1 MRIRKDGA
9 ATREKIL
16 EAASQVFGEKGY
28 HKATHAEICRIAGVN
43 SALIN
48 FHFRSKDDLYRAVW
62 EHVAD
67 EVERRY
73 PIEGDVLA
81 SAPAAERLRGLVR
94 ALLNRAMDDRL
105 ERFHRIRMVE
115 FINPTG
121 LLDEAF
127 FRRLQRHRAHT
138 LKILSDLLGPRA
150 TDRDLELCEMSVV
163 SQCLIFRPPGH
174 VKGPPFTRLGVDC
187 LAEHVTRFALAGI
200 KAIRRRIESPD
211 AGIMIEQGVSR

>member
-16 EAASQVFGEKGY
+16 EAAPQVFGEKGY
-28 HKATHAEICRIAGVN
+28 HRATHAEICRIAGVN

-73 PIEGDVLA
+73 PIDGGVPA
-81 SAPAAERLRGLVR
+81 SARAAERLYGLVR
-94 ALLNRAMDDRL
+94 SLLNRAVDDRL
-105 ERFHRIRMVE
+105 ESFHRFRMVE
-115 FINPTG
+115 FIAPTG

-127 FRRLQRHRAHT
+127 FRRLQRHRTHT
-138 LKILSDLLGPRA
+138 LKILRDLLGPEA

-163 SQCLIFRPPGH
+163 SQCLIFKPPAH

-200 KAIRRRIESPD
+200 KAIRRRIESPG